1 MSVAVKKKNRMYYI
15 HSLICIAFMFLFG
28 FLPPFADEITSTG
41 MQGIGILLGLCWGW
55 SFVEMIWPSILSF
68 IAMVWWNLDTLEN
81 ANMFGFGNNIV
92 MVVVFMCIFA
102 YYLDKTG
109 LIQWIAEWFISR
121 KIAVGRPWVM
131 VWLIGTSACVITGIL
146 TNPYPAILLSWGV
159 VFSICDHT
167 GIKRKT
173 DQSAVLLGAVI
184 LGAAFG
190 CLFFPW
196 AITAYTYNSLLVAAV
211 GTSIGYVNMMVCYMT
226 FGILSVAIYSLICK
240 FVLRVDMS
248 KLTEDESVYAKY
260 RNQKMNKDQRTGFS
274 VLLLFMFLLTFS
286 SVVPESVPIL
296 GAIASKLNA
305 YSVVGLGMII
315 VVVLSI
321 IRNRETGEAVYDIAD
336 FCRNGIKWELY
347 FMLAATMP
355 IANVIESDEAGL
367 MDWFV
372 ATFMPFL
379 SSLNPFMCLTVAIVL
394 FMLITQLVH
403 NFVLGVVFIPLLAP
417 LLAEL
422 GVNPIVFGMAMSL
435 GLSNA
440 FITPASSGNSSL
452 MYANHEWIT
461 SKLAYKY
468 MTVSFIG
475 TAILLVGV
483 YIPISYLL
491 LN

>member
-1 MSVAVKKKNRMYYI
+1 MSALVRKRNTKYYV
-15 HSLICIAFMFLFG
+15 HTLICFAFMFLFG
-28 FLPPFADEITSTG
+28 LLPPFAEEITPTG
-41 MQGIGILLGLCWGW
+41 MQAIGILLGLCWGW
-55 SFVEMIWPSILSF
+55 SFIEMIWPSILSF

-109 LIQWIAEWFISR
+109 LITWIAEWFISR
-121 KIAVGRPWVM
+121 KIATGRPWVM
-131 VWLIGTSACVITGIL
+131 VWLIGSCACVITGIL

-167 GIKRKT
+167 GIKPKT
-173 DQSAVLLGAVI
+173 DQAAVLLGAVI
-184 LGAAFG
+184 LGAAYG

-196 AITAYTYNSLLVAAV
+196 AITAYTYNSLLVSAI

-226 FGILSVAIYSLICK
+226 FGILSVAIYSILCK
-240 FVLRVDMS
+240 FILRIDMS
-248 KLTEDESVYAKY
+248 SLTKDESLYAKY
-260 RNQKMNKDQRTGFS
+260 RNQKMNANQKIGFI
-274 VLLLFMFLLTFS
+274 VLLTFMILLTAA
-286 SVVPESVPIL
+286 SVIPADFPIL
-296 GAIASKLNA
+296 GVVAAKLNA
-305 YSVVGLGMII
+305 YNVVGLGMVI
-315 VVVLSI
+315 VIALSI
-321 IRNRETGEAVYDIAD
+321 IRDRKSGEAVYDIGD

-355 IANVIESDEAGL
+355 IANVIESEEAGL

-372 ATFMPFL
+372 ATFMPIL
-379 SSLNPFMCLTVAIVL
+379 SELSPFMCLIVAIVL

-422 GVNPIVFGMAMSL
+422 GVNPIIFGMAMSL

-452 MYANHEWIT
+452 MYANREWIT
-461 SKLAYKY
+461 PKLAYKY
-468 MTVSFIG
+468 MTASFIG
-475 TAILLVGV
+475 TTVLLVGI
-483 YIPISYLL
+483 YIPGMWLL